1 MAENNQEKTEQPT
14 SKKLR
19 DAREKGNVAQS
30 HEVGNAVVL
39 LTGMLLLLMMG
50 GQILA
55 GLESSSVAVFSNLN
69 SFELTP
75 SSVPAYFRSGTLY
88 LIRLL
93 APFSLMVMILAV
105 LTRLVQNGW
114 ILTAKPLEPK
124 PEKLDPFNAFSFL
137 PKQD

>member
-39 LTGMLLLLMMG
+39 LSGMILLLMLG

-55 GLESSSVAVFSNLN
+55 GLKSSSISIFAHLN
-69 SFELTP
+69 SFELTVDT
-75 SSVPAYFRSGTLY
+75 VPGYYRSGLFW
-88 LIRLL
+88 LVKLL
-93 APFSLMVMILAV
+93 APFSFGVMILAV
-105 LTRLVQNGW
+105 LTRLIQ
-114 ILTAKPLEPK
+114 KR
-124 PEKLDPFNAFSFL
+124 LDVHYQASGT
-137 PKQD
+137 QT